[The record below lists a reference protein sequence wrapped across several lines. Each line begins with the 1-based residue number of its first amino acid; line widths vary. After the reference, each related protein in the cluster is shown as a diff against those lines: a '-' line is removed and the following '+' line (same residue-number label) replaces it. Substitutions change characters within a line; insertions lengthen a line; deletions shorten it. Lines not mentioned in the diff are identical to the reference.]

1 MNIFDLIT
9 EMENC
14 CPIAC
19 DCSICNTGEKGWLM
33 FRWSYK
39 VNKRRYGLDRMI
51 YAPEYQQ
58 RRVNTFED
66 MFSEASRVIRDNLR
80 ELAEGTEKSGA

>member
-1 MNIFDLIT
+1 
-9 EMENC
+9 
-14 CPIAC
+14 
-19 DCSICNTGEKGWLM
+19 
-33 FRWSYK
+33 
-39 VNKRRYGLDRMI
+39 MI

-66 MFSEASRVIRDNLR
+66 MFSEVSRAIRGKLR